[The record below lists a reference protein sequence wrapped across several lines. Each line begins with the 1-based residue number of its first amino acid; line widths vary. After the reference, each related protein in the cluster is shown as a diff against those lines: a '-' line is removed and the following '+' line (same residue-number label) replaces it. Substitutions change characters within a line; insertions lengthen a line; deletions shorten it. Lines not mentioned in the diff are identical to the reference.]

1 MFKGAV
7 SAHTVSAGLAHP
19 APPTLPRPAP
29 PCSTHRAPPCP
40 ARHLPG
46 VLVDAVDGGRA
57 RGAAVGRGVQA
68 AVGGLGQ
75 PQRHRPQRLGQR
87 GRRGQ
92 PVGVSLVRQGAP
104 LAGGSLQVTH
114 A

>member
-1 MFKGAV
+1 MERV
-7 SAHTVSAGLAHP
+7 QLCSSAQAA
-19 APPTLPRPAP
+19 A
-29 PCSTHRAPPCP
+29 RAPRSGSETEPRVWNGP
-40 ARHLPG
+40 GQPGRAGHLPG

-75 PQRHRPQRLGQR
+75 PERRRPQRLGQR

-92 PVGVSLVRQGAP
+92 PERGSLVREGAA
-104 LAGGSLQVTH
+104 LAGGALQVTH

>member
-1 MFKGAV
+1 MEGSGAV
-7 SAHTVSAGLAHP
+7 PWRAGE
-19 APPTLPRPAP
+19 APPR
-29 PCSTHRAPPCP
+29 RD
-40 ARHLPG
+40 LPG

-75 PQRHRPQRLGQR
+75 PERHRPQRLRQR
-87 GRRGQ
+87 RRRGQ
-92 PVGVSLVRQGAP
+92 PVGASLVCEGAT

>member
-1 MFKGAV
+1 M
-7 SAHTVSAGLAHP
+7 
-19 APPTLPRPAP
+19 
-29 PCSTHRAPPCP
+29 
-40 ARHLPG
+40 PG

-75 PQRHRPQRLGQR
+75 PERPRPQRLGQR
-87 GRRGQ
+87 RRGQ
-92 PVGVSLVRQGAP
+92 PVRASLVCEGAA
-104 LAGGSLQVTH
+104 LAGGPLQVTH